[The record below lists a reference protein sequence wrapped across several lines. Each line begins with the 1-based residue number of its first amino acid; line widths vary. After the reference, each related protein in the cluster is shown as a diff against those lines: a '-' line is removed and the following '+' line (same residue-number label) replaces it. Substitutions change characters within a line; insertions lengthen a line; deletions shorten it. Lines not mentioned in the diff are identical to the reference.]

1 MPKVTVIPP
10 SINRATRQDISA
22 PTRRKVAAYARVSTD
37 FEEQLTSY
45 EAQISYYTNYIQRNP
60 DWEFV
65 KIYTDE
71 GISATSTK
79 HREGFNSMIT
89 DALNEKIDLII
100 TKSVS
105 RFARNTVDSL
115 TTIRKLKEHHVECFF
130 EKENIWTFDSK
141 GELLITIM
149 SSLAQEESRSASE
162 NRKWQIRK
170 DFKEGKIGS
179 ITIFGYRRNADG
191 ILEIEPTEAEIV
203 KMIFS
208 DYLSGMGGLK
218 IAKKLNEMGIRTAQ
232 GNLWTSPRIKELL
245 SNEKYVGD
253 MLLQKYFRNN
263 HIEKR
268 KMQNNGELPK
278 YLVEDAHEAI
288 IDRDTFQKVQE
299 LIAQRQSKFSHTGS
313 KKRYPLSGMIQ
324 CGCRGKNYQRKVF
337 KQGSASICATFAR
350 RGKKYCPAAKQI
362 PENILQSVLCEVLE
376 LEKYDDDTVLKYIR
390 QIIVPE
396 PNELIFIFYNGKQVQ
411 KHWENPSRS
420 ESWTEE
426 MKQKAKE
433 RSLQWH
439 EKSQ

>member
-1 MPKVTVIPP
+1 MARTIKKVEFLPKMPKLL
-10 SINRATRQDISA
+10 N
-22 PTRRKVAAYARVSTD
+22 VAAYARVSSGKD
-37 FEEQLTSY
+37 AMLHSLS
-45 EAQISYYTNYIQRNP
+45 AQVSYY
-60 DWEFV
+60 
-65 KIYTDE
+65 
-71 GISATSTK
+71 S
-79 HREGFNSMIT
+79 
-89 DALNEKIDLII
+89 EKIQKHTGWKYCGVYADEAATGTKDNREQFQKLLEKCRAGSVDLIL
-100 TKSVS
+100 TKSIS
-105 RFARNTVDSL
+105 RFARNTVTLLETVRELKDLGVDVYFEEQNIHSL
-115 TTIRKLKEHHVECFF
+115 SA
-130 EKENIWTFDSK
+130 D
-141 GELLITIM
+141 GELMLTILA
-149 SSLAQEESRSASE
+149 SYAQEESRSASE

-337 KQGSASICATFAR
+337 KQGSAWICATFAR